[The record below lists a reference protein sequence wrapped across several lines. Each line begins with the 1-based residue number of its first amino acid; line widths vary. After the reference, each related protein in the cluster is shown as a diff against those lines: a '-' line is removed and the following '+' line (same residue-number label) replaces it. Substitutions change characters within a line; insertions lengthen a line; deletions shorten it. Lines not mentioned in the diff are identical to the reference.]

1 MGIGSWLGIGKEI
14 TQPVDAIGNAF
25 DKLFTSDEEK
35 LTKAEVMERTK
46 QNPAL
51 WQHTLDLI
59 NAKSSSPMIAMAR
72 PFCVYVAGLNAFQL
86 GVAVVW
92 FSKHDIP
99 EWYITMTTTG
109 FLGALGVYG
118 LLRSAEK
125 IAGKIK

>member
-59 NAKSSSPMIAMAR
+59 NAR
-72 PFCVYVAGLNAFQL
+72 VL
-86 GVAVVW
+86 
-92 FSKHDIP
+92 
-99 EWYITMTTTG
+99 
-109 FLGALGVYG
+109 AL
-118 LLRSAEK
+118 
-125 IAGKIK
+125 